1 MAPPRQFGPL
11 EEGEVGICRG
21 RASWSGQAMREM
33 GKSYRRPADV
43 IRWQTGQSSCKTRQ
57 STTEQPE
64 DKEKVM
70 RIAILAVDG
79 SLLSAIAGLSD
90 LFWITNQA
98 LRAPPEGVAAGL
110 PDRTDPL
117 FQTTIVSADGK
128 PLRDPQGRSIP
139 LDGAFEDLARCD
151 AVLAT
156 GMALGANGLPP
167 ESASIARGA
176 EWMRACHRQGT
187 LVGGAC
193 AGTFVVGEA
202 GLLDGRRCTTTWW
215 LHHAF
220 KRRFPKARPVWGTA
234 LEEQDGVITTGG
246 PLSWVDL
253 GLHVIRRLA
262 GAEIAK
268 LAADISVADSLP
280 LPQMIYAPR
289 GFINTTDPLLL
300 RAEQIVRHASPGL
313 TAEGL
318 AHALGLSGRTLHR
331 RLKELTNESPKEFIT
346 RVRIETACVLLETP
360 GASVKQVALAC
371 GYGEESVFRRAF
383 VQLTGMTPADYRRW
397 SAGRMADV
405 AVSGG
410 ASV

>member
-1 MAPPRQFGPL
+1 
-11 EEGEVGICRG
+11 
-21 RASWSGQAMREM
+21 MR
-33 GKSYRRPADV
+33 V
-43 IRWQTGQSSCKTRQ
+43 
-57 STTEQPE
+57 
-64 DKEKVM
+64 
-70 RIAILAVDG
+70 AILVVDG

-98 LRAPPEGVAAGL
+98 LHAPPEGVAAGL
-110 PDRTDPL
+110 PDRTASL
-117 FQTTIVSADGK
+117 FTTAIVSADGK
-128 PLRDPQGRSIP
+128 PLRDPQGRVISV
-139 LDGAFEDLARCD
+139 DGAFQDLDRCD

-156 GMALGANGLPP
+156 GMALGPDGLPP
-167 ESASIARGA
+167 ESASIAQGA
-176 EWMRACHRQGT
+176 KWMKTCHRQGA
-187 LVGGAC
+187 LVGAAC
-193 AGTFVVGEA
+193 AGTFVLGEA

-234 LEEQDGVITTGG
+234 LEEQDRVVTTGG

-262 GAEIAK
+262 GAKIAK

-289 GFINTTDPLLL
+289 GFINSTDPLLL
-300 RAEQIVRHASPGL
+300 HAEQIIRHASPGL

-331 RLKELTNESPKEFIT
+331 KLKALTNESPKEFIT

-371 GYGEESVFRRAF
+371 GYGEETAFRRAF

-397 SAGRMADV
+397 SNGRITGRNISID
-405 AVSGG
+405 
-410 ASV
+410 ASM

>member
-1 MAPPRQFGPL
+1 MIGPVEAGDGKILSPSRRCHKMANWTEFVQNSPNHSPLLPR
-11 EEGEVGICRG
+11 
-21 RASWSGQAMREM
+21 
-33 GKSYRRPADV
+33 
-43 IRWQTGQSSCKTRQ
+43 
-57 STTEQPE
+57 
-64 DKEKVM
+64 DKEPVM

-90 LFWITNQA
+90 LFWITNQG
-98 LRAPPEGVAAGL
+98 LRAPPAGVAAGL
-110 PDRTDPL
+110 PDRADPL
-117 FQTTIVSADGK
+117 FKTTIVSADGK
-128 PLRDPQGRSIP
+128 PLRDPQGRLIP
-139 LDGAFEDLARCD
+139 VDGAFEDLDRYD

-156 GMALGANGLPP
+156 GMALGPDGLPP
-167 ESASIARGA
+167 ASKSIAQGA
-176 EWMRACHRQGT
+176 EWMRALHRQGA
-187 LVGGAC
+187 LVGAAC
-193 AGTFVVGEA
+193 AGTFVLGEA

-234 LEEQDGVITTGG
+234 LEEQDGVVTTGG

-289 GFINTTDPLLL
+289 GFINNTDPLLL

-318 AHALGLSGRTLHR
+318 ARALGLSGRTLHR
-331 RLKELTNESPKEFIT
+331 RLKELTDESPKEFIT

-360 GASVKQVALAC
+360 GASVKQIALAC

-397 SAGRMADV
+397 SAGRTAEV
-405 AVSGG
+405 GVPAQ
-410 ASV
+410 ASA

>member
-1 MAPPRQFGPL
+1 
-11 EEGEVGICRG
+11 
-21 RASWSGQAMREM
+21 
-33 GKSYRRPADV
+33 
-43 IRWQTGQSSCKTRQ
+43 
-57 STTEQPE
+57 
-64 DKEKVM
+64 M

-117 FQTTIVSADGK
+117 FQSAIVSADGK
-128 PLRDPQGRSIP
+128 PLRDPQGRLIP
-139 LDGAFEDLARCD
+139 VDGAFHDFGRCD

-156 GMALGANGLPP
+156 GMALGPDGLPP
-167 ESASIARGA
+167 DTSSIRQAA
-176 EWMRACHRQGT
+176 EWLKATHRRGT
-187 LVGGAC
+187 LVGAAC

-220 KRRFPKARPVWGTA
+220 KRRFPKARAVWGTA
-234 LEEQDGVITTGG
+234 LEEQDGVVTTGG

-262 GAEIAK
+262 GAEVAK
-268 LAADISVADSLP
+268 LAADISVTDSVP
-280 LPQMIYAPR
+280 LPQMVYAPR

-300 RAEQIVRHASPGL
+300 RAEQIIRHASPGL

-318 AHALGLSGRTLHR
+318 ARALGLSGRTLHR
-331 RLKELTNESPKEFIT
+331 RLKELTGESPKEFVT

-397 SAGRMADV
+397 SAGRTADV

>member
-1 MAPPRQFGPL
+1 LR
-11 EEGEVGICRG
+11 V
-21 RASWSGQAMREM
+21 
-33 GKSYRRPADV
+33 
-43 IRWQTGQSSCKTRQ
+43 
-57 STTEQPE
+57 
-64 DKEKVM
+64 
-70 RIAILAVDG
+70 AILAVDG

-98 LRAPPEGVAAGL
+98 LRAPPAGGVTGWPNGA
-110 PDRTDPL
+110 DPL
-117 FQTTIVSADGK
+117 FTTIIVSADGQ
-128 PLRDPQGRSIP
+128 PSRDPQGRLIP
-139 LDGAFEDLARCD
+139 VDGAFEDAGRCD
-151 AVLAT
+151 AILAT
-156 GMALGANGLPP
+156 GMALGPDGLPP
-167 ESASIARGA
+167 VSPSVARGA
-176 EWMRACHRQGT
+176 AWLKASHREGA
-187 LVGGAC
+187 LVGAAC

-262 GAEIAK
+262 GADVAK
-268 LAADISVADSLP
+268 LAADVSVADSLP

-313 TAEGL
+313 TADEL
-318 AHALGLSGRTLHR
+318 ARALGLSGRTLHR
-331 RLKELTNESPKEFIT
+331 RMKALTEESPKAFIT

-360 GASVKQVALAC
+360 GASVKQIALAC

-397 SAGRMADV
+397 SAGRSA
-405 AVSGG
+405 GG
-410 ASV
+410 AAQRSRPLPITE